1 MNIYDSVI
9 AGATNG
15 KYNSISSYFTGQ
27 NNINFEKSL
36 DTFKDLLDKAE
47 KADTTGVISDAIKEA
62 KESLEGIEAMNKSDE
77 LATTFKKLEVQAK
90 KDEEMFK
97 TFDFMQLMTQLMY
110 GTNDESEKSK
120 LYQKMNELA
129 ASVKNKS

>member
-9 AGATNG
+9 ASNG
-15 KYNSISSYFTGQ
+15 KYDSIRAYLQ
-27 NNINFEKSL
+27 NNANKSL

-47 KADTTGVISDAIKEA
+47 KTDTTGADAIKEA
-62 KESLEGIEAMNKSDE
+62 KESLSKAVNKNDE
-77 LATTFKKLEVQAK
+77 LATTFKKLEAQAK

-110 GTNDESEKSK
+110 GANDESEKRK

-129 ASVKNKS
+129 ASVKK

>member
-9 AGATNG
+9 AGALNG
-15 KYNSISSYFTGQ
+15 KGSIKGYLQ
-27 NNINFEKSL
+27 NNANKSL

-47 KADTTGVISDAIKEA
+47 KADTTGVISNAIKEA
-62 KESLEGIEAMNKSDE
+62 KESLEGIEAMNKSDD
-77 LATTFKKLEVQAK
+77 LAATFKKLEAQAK

-129 ASVKNKS
+129 ASVKK

>member
-9 AGATNG
+9 NG
-15 KYNSISSYFTGQ
+15 KGSIKGYLQ
-27 NNINFEKSL
+27 NNVNKSL

-47 KADTTGVISDAIKEA
+47 KADTTGAISDAIKEA

-77 LATTFKKLEVQAK
+77 LATTFKKLEAQAK

-129 ASVKNKS
+129 ASVKK

>member
-9 AGATNG
+9 ARASNG

-27 NNINFEKSL
+27 NNVNFEKSL

-47 KADTTGVISDAIKEA
+47 KADTTGAISDAIKEA
-62 KESLEGIEAMNKSDE
+62 KESLGEAVNKSDE
-77 LATTFKKLEVQAK
+77 LARTFKKLKAQAK

-129 ASVKNKS
+129 ASVKK

>member
-9 AGATNG
+9 AGAP
-15 KYNSISSYFTGQ
+15 NSKGSIKGYLQ
-27 NNINFEKSL
+27 NNANKSL
-36 DTFKDLLDKAE
+36 DTFKDLLEKAE
-47 KADTTGVISDAIKEA
+47 KTGTTGAISDAIKEA

-77 LATTFKKLEVQAK
+77 LAATFKKLEAQAK

-129 ASVKNKS
+129 ASVKK

>member
-9 AGATNG
+9 AEATNG

-27 NNINFEKSL
+27 NNVNFEKSL

-62 KESLEGIEAMNKSDE
+62 KESLGKAMDKSDE
-77 LATTFKKLEVQAK
+77 LATTFKKLEAQAK

-129 ASVKNKS
+129 ASVKK

>member
-9 AGATNG
+9 AQASNG
-15 KYNSISSYFTGQ
+15 KYNTISDYFAGQ
-27 NNINFEKSL
+27 NNANFEKSL
-36 DTFKDLLDKAE
+36 ETFKDLLDKAE
-47 KADTTGVISDAIKEA
+47 KSGASGVLGDAIKEA
-62 KESLEGIEAMNKSDE
+62 KESLTEIKKTDKSDE
-77 LATTFKKLEVQAK
+77 LAATFKKLEAQAK

-129 ASVKNKS
+129 ASAKK

>member
-27 NNINFEKSL
+27 NNANFEKSL

-62 KESLEGIEAMNKSDE
+62 KESLEGIEAMDKSDE

-110 GTNDESEKSK
+110 GTNDESEKRK
-120 LYQKMNELA
+120 LYQKINELA
-129 ASVKNKS
+129 ASVKK

>member
-47 KADTTGVISDAIKEA
+47 KADTTGVISDAI
-62 KESLEGIEAMNKSDE
+62 
-77 LATTFKKLEVQAK
+77 
-90 KDEEMFK
+90 
-97 TFDFMQLMTQLMY
+97 
-110 GTNDESEKSK
+110 
-120 LYQKMNELA
+120 
-129 ASVKNKS
+129 

>member
-9 AGATNG
+9 AGALNG
-15 KYNSISSYFTGQ
+15 KGSIKGYLQ
-27 NNINFEKSL
+27 NNVNKSL

-62 KESLEGIEAMNKSDE
+62 KESLGSIEAMNKSDE
-77 LATTFKKLEVQAK
+77 LATTFKKLEAQAK

-129 ASVKNKS
+129 ASVKK

>member
-1 MNIYDSVI
+1 MNLYNNLISEASGGV
-9 AGATNG
+9 
-15 KYNSISSYFTGQ
+15 YNSISDYFKSQSNQ
-27 NNINFEKSL
+27 NFDKTL
-36 DTFKDLLDKAE
+36 DSFKDLLDKAE
-47 KADTTGVISDAIKEA
+47 KSGASGEIGNAIKEA
-62 KESLEGIEAMNKSDE
+62 KQSLSAIEESSQSDE
-77 LATTFKKLEVQAK
+77 LAATFKKLEEQAK

-129 ASVKNKS
+129 ASVKK

>member
-9 AGATNG
+9 ARASNG
-15 KYNSISSYFTGQ
+15 KYNSISDYFTGQ
-27 NNINFEKSL
+27 NNLNFEKSL

-62 KESLEGIEAMNKSDE
+62 KESLGSIEATDKSDE
-77 LATTFKKLEVQAK
+77 LAATFKKLEAQVK

-129 ASVKNKS
+129 ASVKK

>member
-9 AGATNG
+9 AEATNG

-27 NNINFEKSL
+27 NNVNFEKSL

-62 KESLEGIEAMNKSDE
+62 KESLGSIEAMNKSDE
-77 LATTFKKLEVQAK
+77 LATTFKKLEA
-90 KDEEMFK
+90 
-97 TFDFMQLMTQLMY
+97 
-110 GTNDESEKSK
+110 
-120 LYQKMNELA
+120 
-129 ASVKNKS
+129 

>member
-9 AGATNG
+9 AEATNG

-47 KADTTGVISDAIKEA
+47 KADTTGAISDAIKEA
-62 KESLEGIEAMNKSDE
+62 KESLGSIEAMDKSDE
-77 LATTFKKLEVQAK
+77 LATTFKKLEAQVK

-129 ASVKNKS
+129 ASVKK

>member
-9 AGATNG
+9 NG
-15 KYNSISSYFTGQ
+15 KGSIKGYLQ
-27 NNINFEKSL
+27 NNANKSL

-62 KESLEGIEAMNKSDE
+62 KESLEGIEAMNKSDD
-77 LATTFKKLEVQAK
+77 LAATFKKLEAQAK

-129 ASVKNKS
+129 ASVKK

>member
-9 AGATNG
+9 AEATNG

-27 NNINFEKSL
+27 NNINFGKSL

-47 KADTTGVISDAIKEA
+47 KADTTGAISDAIKEA
-62 KESLEGIEAMNKSDE
+62 KESLEGIEAMNKSDD
-77 LATTFKKLEVQAK
+77 LAATFKKLEAQAK

-129 ASVKNKS
+129 ASVKK

>member
-9 AGATNG
+9 AGASNG
-15 KYNSISSYFTGQ
+15 KGSIKGYLQ
-27 NNINFEKSL
+27 NNANKSL
-36 DTFKDLLDKAE
+36 DTFKDLLNKAE

-77 LATTFKKLEVQAK
+77 LATTFKKLKAQAK

-110 GTNDESEKSK
+110 GTNDESEKRK

-129 ASVKNKS
+129 ASVKK

>member
-9 AGATNG
+9 ARATNG

-27 NNINFEKSL
+27 SNANFEKSL

-77 LATTFKKLEVQAK
+77 LAATFKKLEAQAK

-129 ASVKNKS
+129 TSVKK

>member
-9 AGATNG
+9 ARASNG
-15 KYNSISSYFTGQ
+15 KYNSICSYLTGQ
-27 NNINFEKSL
+27 NNVNFEKSL

-62 KESLEGIEAMNKSDE
+62 KESLGTAMDKSDE
-77 LATTFKKLEVQAK
+77 LATTFKKLEAQAK

-129 ASVKNKS
+129 ASVKK

>member
-15 KYNSISSYFTGQ
+15 KYNSISSYLTGQ
-27 NNINFEKSL
+27 NNLNFEKSL

-77 LATTFKKLEVQAK
+77 LATTFKKLEAQAK

-129 ASVKNKS
+129 ASVKK

>member
-9 AGATNG
+9 AEATNG

-27 NNINFEKSL
+27 NNANFEKSL

-47 KADTTGVISDAIKEA
+47 KADTTAAISDAIKEA
-62 KESLEGIEAMNKSDE
+62 KESLEGIEAMDKSDE
-77 LATTFKKLEVQAK
+77 LATTFKKLEAQAK

-129 ASVKNKS
+129 ASVKK

>member
-9 AGATNG
+9 
-15 KYNSISSYFTGQ
+15 NSKGSIKGYLQ
-27 NNINFEKSL
+27 NNVNKSL

-47 KADTTGVISDAIKEA
+47 KADTTGAISDAIKEA

-77 LATTFKKLEVQAK
+77 LATTFKKLEAQAK

-129 ASVKNKS
+129 ASVKK

>member
-9 AGATNG
+9 AEATNG
-15 KYNSISSYFTGQ
+15 KYGSISDYFTGQ

-77 LATTFKKLEVQAK
+77 LATTFKKLEAQAK

-129 ASVKNKS
+129 ASVKK

>member
-1 MNIYDSVI
+1 MNIYDLVI
-9 AGATNG
+9 ARASNG

-27 NNINFEKSL
+27 NNANFEKSL

-62 KESLEGIEAMNKSDE
+62 KESLGSIEAMNKSDE
-77 LATTFKKLEVQAK
+77 LATTFKKLEAQAK

-129 ASVKNKS
+129 ASVKK

>member
-9 AGATNG
+9 ARASNG

-27 NNINFEKSL
+27 NNANFEKNL

-62 KESLEGIEAMNKSDE
+62 KESLGSIEAMNKSDE
-77 LATTFKKLEVQAK
+77 LATTFKKLEAQAK

-129 ASVKNKS
+129 ASVKK

>member
-27 NNINFEKSL
+27 NNANFEKSL

-47 KADTTGVISDAIKEA
+47 KADTTGAISDAIKEA

-77 LATTFKKLEVQAK
+77 LATTFKKLEAQAK

-129 ASVKNKS
+129 ASVKK

>member
-9 AGATNG
+9 AGASNG
-15 KYNSISSYFTGQ
+15 KGSIKGYLQ
-27 NNINFEKSL
+27 NNANKSL
-36 DTFKDLLDKAE
+36 NTFKDLLNKAE
-47 KADTTGVISDAIKEA
+47 KADTTGAISDAIKEA
-62 KESLEGIEAMNKSDE
+62 KESLGSIEAMNKSDE
-77 LATTFKKLEVQAK
+77 LATTFKKLEAQAK

-129 ASVKNKS
+129 ASVKK

>member
-27 NNINFEKSL
+27 NNVNFEKSL

-47 KADTTGVISDAIKEA
+47 KEA
-62 KESLEGIEAMNKSDE
+62 AVHVKQLS
-77 LATTFKKLEVQAK
+77 AK
-90 KDEEMFK
+90 K
-97 TFDFMQLMTQLMY
+97 
-110 GTNDESEKSK
+110 
-120 LYQKMNELA
+120 QKRVLRA
-129 ASVKNKS
+129 QKP

>member
-15 KYNSISSYFTGQ
+15 KYNSISSYLTGQ
-27 NNINFEKSL
+27 NNKKKKKSL

-77 LATTFKKLEVQAK
+77 LATTFKKLEAQAK

-129 ASVKNKS
+129 ASVKK

>member
-15 KYNSISSYFTGQ
+15 KYNSISSYLTGQ

-47 KADTTGVISDAIKEA
+47 KADTTGVISNAIKEA
-62 KESLEGIEAMNKSDE
+62 KESLGSIEAMDKSDE
-77 LATTFKKLEVQAK
+77 LATTFKKLEAQAK

-129 ASVKNKS
+129 ASVKK

>member
-15 KYNSISSYFTGQ
+15 KYNSISSYLTGQ

-47 KADTTGVISDAIKEA
+47 KADTTGAISDAIKEA

-110 GTNDESEKSK
+110 GTNDESEKRK

-129 ASVKNKS
+129 ASVKK

>member
-9 AGATNG
+9 AEATNG

-27 NNINFEKSL
+27 NNVNFEKSL
-36 DTFKDLLDKAE
+36 DTFKELLDKAE
-47 KADTTGVISDAIKEA
+47 KADTTGAISDAIKEA
-62 KESLEGIEAMNKSDE
+62 KESLDGIEAMDKSDE
-77 LATTFKKLEVQAK
+77 LATTFKKLEAQVK

-129 ASVKNKS
+129 ASVKK

>member
-15 KYNSISSYFTGQ
+15 KYNSISSYLTGQ
-27 NNINFEKSL
+27 NNVNFEKSL

-62 KESLEGIEAMNKSDE
+62 KESLEGIEAMNKSDD
-77 LATTFKKLEVQAK
+77 LAATFKKLEAQAK

-110 GTNDESEKSK
+110 GTNNESEKSK

-129 ASVKNKS
+129 ASVKK

>member
-9 AGATNG
+9 AGALNG
-15 KYNSISSYFTGQ
+15 KGSIKGYLQ
-27 NNINFEKSL
+27 NNANKSL

-47 KADTTGVISDAIKEA
+47 KADTTGAISGAIKEA

-77 LATTFKKLEVQAK
+77 LATTFKKLEAQAK

-110 GTNDESEKSK
+110 GTNDESEKRK
-120 LYQKMNELA
+120 LYQKINELA
-129 ASVKNKS
+129 KKEKK

>member
-9 AGATNG
+9 ARASNG
-15 KYNSISSYFTGQ
+15 KYGSISDYFTGQ
-27 NNINFEKSL
+27 NNVNFEKSL

-62 KESLEGIEAMNKSDE
+62 KESLGKVIDKSDE
-77 LATTFKKLEVQAK
+77 LATTFKKLEAQAK

-129 ASVKNKS
+129 ASVKK

>member
-15 KYNSISSYFTGQ
+15 KYNSISSYLTGQ
-27 NNINFEKSL
+27 NNTNFEKSL

-47 KADTTGVISDAIKEA
+47 KADTTGVISNAIKEA
-62 KESLEGIEAMNKSDE
+62 KESLGSIEAMDKSDE
-77 LATTFKKLEVQAK
+77 LATTFKKLEAQAK

-129 ASVKNKS
+129 ASVKK

>member
-1 MNIYDSVI
+1 MNIYNSVI
-9 AGATNG
+9 NG
-15 KYNSISSYFTGQ
+15 KGSIKGYLQ
-27 NNINFEKSL
+27 NNANKSL

-47 KADTTGVISDAIKEA
+47 KADTTGAISDAIKEA

-77 LATTFKKLEVQAK
+77 LATTFKKLKAQAK

-129 ASVKNKS
+129 TSVKK

>member
-15 KYNSISSYFTGQ
+15 KYNSISSYLTGQ
-27 NNINFEKSL
+27 NNVKFEKSL

-77 LATTFKKLEVQAK
+77 LATTFKKLEAQAK

-129 ASVKNKS
+129 ASVKK